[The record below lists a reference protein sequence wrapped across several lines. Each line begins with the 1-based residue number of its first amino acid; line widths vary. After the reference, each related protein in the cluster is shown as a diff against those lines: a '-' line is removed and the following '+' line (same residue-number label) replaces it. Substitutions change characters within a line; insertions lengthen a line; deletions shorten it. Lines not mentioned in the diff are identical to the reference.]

1 MIRNWTGIT
10 VNWKV
15 FMIKKVNIFGITK
28 MPTPEI
34 AGKVMVMDFD
44 WKKLNQLECSIV
56 LLEFKIARSCFKKN
70 NKLLPCYPEI
80 NSAE

>member
-28 MPTPEI
+28 MTTPEI
-34 AGKVMVMDFD
+34 AGKVMVMDLD
-44 WKKLNQLECSIV
+44 WKN
-56 LLEFKIARSCFKKN
+56 
-70 NKLLPCYPEI
+70 
-80 NSAE
+80 